1 MSEPSTP
8 LMRQYS
14 AIKKEH
20 PNALLF
26 FRLGDFYELFFDDAI
41 LAARELQIT
50 LTSRNKEKG
59 VNIPMCGVPYHAAEG
74 YIAKL
79 IRRGFKVAVCEQV
92 EDPRLATKLVRR
104 EVTRVVTPGTA
115 ADSSLNAEENNFL
128 AAVATVGDRVGFAAL
143 DLSTGEFR
151 ATEFAGESAGRR
163 IQEELE
169 QLRPKEMLYG
179 SSAPL
184 LEHASSTQLGSFATL
199 NGRDTPHSTGTAPV
213 ARISGF
219 GWAETPLD
227 DWIFAPDH
235 AIPLVENHFGVL
247 SLEGFGLAG
256 KQAAASA
263 AGAILYYIRSTQRG
277 TLDHVDRIGF
287 YERQNCLVLDAVT
300 VRNLELIE
308 PLFAGTDAGVTL
320 IRCLDATITPMGKRL
335 LRMWMLRPSLDR
347 TEIEARLDAVDVQ
360 VKDIV
365 GREELRRSLDGILD
379 LERLLSRVTL
389 ETANPRDVLALG
401 ASLGKLPKVRGVLA
415 GLLAP
420 RLAMLH
426 AAIDELGD
434 LRGKIESMLAPEPP
448 LTLNDGG
455 VIAAGI
461 DKDLDELRDL
471 SHNSKQY
478 LAQVETRERE
488 RTGIGSLKVKFN
500 SIFGYYIEIS
510 KANLHHAPTDYERK
524 QTLVN
529 AERFTTP
536 ELKEYE
542 SKILDAQEKIVEI
555 ERRLF
560 AELRSAIAAE
570 AKRIR
575 QTALAL
581 AEVDVLGSLAHIA
594 ALRNYCRP
602 KFEADNSDQTADLEI
617 VEGRHP
623 VIELQEMTIGND
635 RFVPNDLFLNSKTH
649 NIVVL
654 TGPNMGGKSTYLR
667 QAALIVIMAQ
677 MGSFV
682 PARSVRMGIVDRVFT
697 RIGASDNVARGRSTF
712 MVEMTETAA
721 ILHTAT
727 PRSLILLDE
736 VGRGTS
742 TYDGLAIAWAAV
754 EYLHARVRAKT
765 LFATHYF
772 ELTEL
777 AEQLSGVKNYHVSV
791 KETGGSVVFLRRVE
805 PGAADRSYGIEVAK
819 LAGLPNE
826 VVVRAREVLAEHE
839 SSEHRLSGHLTPG
852 SAPERPAQLTIFTP
866 LSQPVLEKLRE
877 ADLDRMTPLEALNLL
892 AELKKAD
899 WQKRW
904 QRRTQLIHASGQL
917 LIVGFDGTEM
927 SPRLASLLAKIA
939 PAGVILFARNI
950 KGVEQTHTLLRECQ
964 KCVAMPLFTCVD
976 LEGGTVD
983 RFRNVLGTAPSPA
996 EVFAT
1001 GSRALYRKHGRV
1013 IGENCR
1019 ALGFNVDF
1027 APVLDLAFAA
1037 SRSVMSSR
1045 AVSDDPKQVVV
1056 YAREFLQGLRDAGV
1070 LGCGKHFPWAG

>member
-8 LMRQYS
+8 LMRQYA

-26 FRLGDFYELFFDDAI
+26 FRLGDFYELFFDDAV

-59 VNIPMCGVPYHAAEG
+59 VAIPMCGVPYHAAEG
-74 YIAKL
+74 YISKL

-92 EDPRLATKLVRR
+92 EDPRLAKKLVRR

-128 AAVATVGDRVGFAAL
+128 AAVATVGDHVGFAAL

-184 LEHASSTQLGSFATL
+184 LERTMPARPLPGMPSAQPKS
-199 NGRDTPHSTGTAPV
+199 TAPV
-213 ARISGF
+213 ARISGS

-235 AIPLVENHFGVL
+235 AIPLLENHFGVL

-300 VRNLELIE
+300 VRNLELIG
-308 PLFAGTDAGVTL
+308 PLFAGTDVGVTL
-320 IRCLDATITPMGKRL
+320 FRSMDTTVTPMGKRL
-335 LRMWMLRPSLDR
+335 LRMWMLRPSLDLA
-347 TEIEARLDAVDVQ
+347 EINGRLDAVEAQ
-360 VKDIV
+360 IKDSV
-365 GREELRRSLDGILD
+365 RREELRQSLDGILD

-389 ETANPRDVLALG
+389 ETANPRDVLALA
-401 ASLGKLPKVRGVLA
+401 ASLGRIPKVRTALA
-415 GLLAP
+415 GLPAP
-420 RLAMLH
+420 RLNALH
-426 AAIDELGD
+426 SLIDELGD
-434 LRGKIESMLAPEPP
+434 LREKIDRTLVPEPP
-448 LTLNDGG
+448 LTLSDGG
-455 VIAAGI
+455 VIAPGV
-461 DKDLDELRDL
+461 DNDLDELRDL
-471 SHNSKQY
+471 SRNSKQY
-478 LAQVETRERE
+478 LAQVEIRERE

-510 KANLHHAPTDYERK
+510 KANLHHSPADYERK

-542 SKILDAQEKIVEI
+542 SKILDAQEKIVEL

-560 AELRSAIAAE
+560 AELRSAVAAE
-570 AKRIR
+570 ARRIR

-581 AEVDVLGSLAHIA
+581 AEVDVLGSLANIA

-602 KFEADNSDQTADLEI
+602 VFESGEDVEHAGDLEI

-623 VIELQEMTIGND
+623 VIELQELAAGSE
-635 RFVPNDLFLNSKTH
+635 RFVPNDIFLNSAAKNATH

-682 PARSVRMGIVDRVFT
+682 PARSARMGIVDRVFT

-727 PRSLILLDE
+727 ARSLILLDE

-791 KETGGSVVFLRRVE
+791 KEAGGSVVFLRRVE

-839 SSEHRLSGHLTPG
+839 SSERRLSEHLTPG
-852 SAPERPAQLTIFTP
+852 SAEPERPTQLTIFTP
-866 LSQPVLEKLRE
+866 LSQPVLDKLRDV
-877 ADLDRMTPLEALNLL
+877 DLNRITPLEALNLL
-892 AELKKAD
+892 AELKKE
-899 WQKRW
+899 
-904 QRRTQLIHASGQL
+904 I
-917 LIVGFDGTEM
+917 
-927 SPRLASLLAKIA
+927 
-939 PAGVILFARNI
+939 
-950 KGVEQTHTLLRECQ
+950 
-964 KCVAMPLFTCVD
+964 
-976 LEGGTVD
+976 
-983 RFRNVLGTAPSPA
+983 
-996 EVFAT
+996 
-1001 GSRALYRKHGRV
+1001 
-1013 IGENCR
+1013 
-1019 ALGFNVDF
+1019 
-1027 APVLDLAFAA
+1027 
-1037 SRSVMSSR
+1037 
-1045 AVSDDPKQVVV
+1045 
-1056 YAREFLQGLRDAGV
+1056 
-1070 LGCGKHFPWAG
+1070 

>member
-1 MSEPSTP
+1 MSELSTP
-8 LMRQYS
+8 LMRQY
-14 AIKKEH
+14 AGIKKEH

-26 FRLGDFYELFFDDAI
+26 FRLGDFYELFFEDAV

-59 VNIPMCGVPYHAAEG
+59 VDIPMCGVPYHAAEG

-92 EDPRLATKLVRR
+92 EDPRLAKKLVRR

-115 ADSSLNAEENNFL
+115 ADSLLSAEENNFL

-151 ATEFAGESAGRR
+151 ATEFVGELAGRR

-169 QLRPKEMLYG
+169 QLRPREMLYG

-184 LEHASSTQLGSFATL
+184 FEKRTSGATGALARPAAEPLAASTPTRST
-199 NGRDTPHSTGTAPV
+199 
-213 ARISGF
+213 SGV
-219 GWAETPLD
+219 AETPLD

-235 AIPLVENHFGVL
+235 AIPLLENHFGVL

-256 KQAAASA
+256 KRAAASA

-308 PLFAGTDAGVTL
+308 PLFTTSFAGTDAGVTL
-320 IRCLDATITPMGKRL
+320 FRCLDATVTPMGKRL
-335 LRMWMLRPSLDR
+335 LRTWMLRPSLDPA
-347 TEIEARLDAVDVQ
+347 EINGRLDSVEVQ
-360 VKDIV
+360 VKDTV
-365 GREELRRSLDGILD
+365 RREELRRSLDGILD

-389 ETANPRDVLALG
+389 ETANPRDVLALA
-401 ASLGKLPKVRGVLA
+401 ASLGRIPKVQTVLA
-415 GLLAP
+415 GLSAS
-420 RLAMLH
+420 RLGVLH
-426 AAIDELGD
+426 IAIDELGD
-434 LRGKIESMLAPEPP
+434 LREKIDGTLVPEPP
-448 LTLNDGG
+448 LTLSDGG
-455 VIAAGI
+455 VIAAGV

-471 SHNSKQY
+471 SRNSKQY
-478 LAQVETRERE
+478 LARVETRERE

-510 KANLHHAPTDYERK
+510 KANLHLSPADYERK

-555 ERRLF
+555 ERHLF

-581 AEVDVLGSLAHIA
+581 AEVDVLSCLAHIA

-602 KFEADNSDQTADLEI
+602 RFDEAEKTEDVLDLEI

-623 VIELQEMTIGND
+623 VIELQEMTAASE
-635 RFVPNDLFLNSKTH
+635 RFVPNDLFLDSSAH

-682 PARSVRMGIVDRVFT
+682 PARAARLGIVDRVFT
-697 RIGASDNVARGRSTF
+697 RIGASDNLARGRSTF

-727 PRSLILLDE
+727 ARSLILLDE

-742 TYDGLAIAWAAV
+742 TYDGLAIAWAAI

-852 SAPERPAQLTIFTP
+852 AEPERPTQLTIFTP

-877 ADLDRMTPLEALNLL
+877 VDLNRLTPLEALNLL
-892 AELKKAD
+892 AELKKE
-899 WQKRW
+899 
-904 QRRTQLIHASGQL
+904 I
-917 LIVGFDGTEM
+917 
-927 SPRLASLLAKIA
+927 
-939 PAGVILFARNI
+939 
-950 KGVEQTHTLLRECQ
+950 
-964 KCVAMPLFTCVD
+964 
-976 LEGGTVD
+976 
-983 RFRNVLGTAPSPA
+983 
-996 EVFAT
+996 
-1001 GSRALYRKHGRV
+1001 
-1013 IGENCR
+1013 
-1019 ALGFNVDF
+1019 
-1027 APVLDLAFAA
+1027 
-1037 SRSVMSSR
+1037 
-1045 AVSDDPKQVVV
+1045 
-1056 YAREFLQGLRDAGV
+1056 
-1070 LGCGKHFPWAG
+1070 

>member
-8 LMRQYS
+8 LMRQYA

-26 FRLGDFYELFFDDAI
+26 FRLGDFYELFFDDAV

-59 VNIPMCGVPYHAAEG
+59 IAIPMCGVPYHAAEG

-92 EDPRLATKLVRR
+92 EDPRLAKKLVRR

-151 ATEFAGESAGRR
+151 ATEFVGESAGRR

-169 QLRPKEMLYG
+169 QLRPREMLYG

-184 LEHASSTQLGSFATL
+184 LERVTATQLNGFAAAQG
-199 NGRDTPHSTGTAPV
+199 GRGARPSTGTAPV
-213 ARISGF
+213 ARVSGG

-235 AIPLVENHFGVL
+235 AIPLLENHFGVL

-256 KQAAASA
+256 KRAAASA

-320 IRCLDATITPMGKRL
+320 FRCLDATVTPMGKRL
-335 LRMWMLRPSLDR
+335 LRTWMLRPSLDQA
-347 TEIEARLDAVDVQ
+347 EIEGRLDSVEAQ
-360 VKDIV
+360 VKDTV
-365 GREELRRSLDGILD
+365 RREELRRSLEGILD

-389 ETANPRDVLALG
+389 ETANPRDVLALA
-401 ASLGKLPKVRGVLA
+401 ASLARIPKVRTVLA
-415 GLLAP
+415 GLAESRLSESRLSAQ
-420 RLAMLH
+420 RLATLH
-426 AAIDELGD
+426 GAIDELGN
-434 LRGKIESMLAPEPP
+434 LREKIDRTLVPEPP
-448 LTLNDGG
+448 LTLSDGG
-455 VIAAGI
+455 VIAPGV

-471 SHNSKQY
+471 SRNSKQY
-478 LAQVETRERE
+478 LARVEQRERE
-488 RTGIGSLKVKFN
+488 RTGIASLKVKFN

-510 KANLHHAPTDYERK
+510 KANLHHAPADYERK

-581 AEVDVLGSLAHIA
+581 AEVDVLGCLAHIA

-602 KFEADNSDQTADLEI
+602 QFEQKPDQAAKAKNANDNDLEI

-623 VIELQEMTIGND
+623 VIELQELAAGSE
-635 RFVPNDLFLNSKTH
+635 RFVPNDLFLNNSTH

-682 PARSVRMGIVDRVFT
+682 PARAVRLGIVDRVFT
-697 RIGASDNVARGRSTF
+697 RIGASDNLARGRSTF

-727 PRSLILLDE
+727 ARSLILLDE

-754 EYLHARVRAKT
+754 EYLHAHVRAKT

-826 VVVRAREVLAEHE
+826 VVIRAREVLAEHE
-839 SSEHRLSGHLTPG
+839 SSERRLSSHLTPG
-852 SAPERPAQLTIFTP
+852 SSTEPERPTQLTIFTP
-866 LSQPVLEKLRE
+866 LSQLVLEKLRE
-877 ADLDRMTPLEALNLL
+877 VDLNRLTPLEALNLL
-892 AELKKAD
+892 AELKKE
-899 WQKRW
+899 
-904 QRRTQLIHASGQL
+904 I
-917 LIVGFDGTEM
+917 
-927 SPRLASLLAKIA
+927 
-939 PAGVILFARNI
+939 
-950 KGVEQTHTLLRECQ
+950 
-964 KCVAMPLFTCVD
+964 
-976 LEGGTVD
+976 
-983 RFRNVLGTAPSPA
+983 
-996 EVFAT
+996 
-1001 GSRALYRKHGRV
+1001 
-1013 IGENCR
+1013 
-1019 ALGFNVDF
+1019 
-1027 APVLDLAFAA
+1027 
-1037 SRSVMSSR
+1037 
-1045 AVSDDPKQVVV
+1045 
-1056 YAREFLQGLRDAGV
+1056 
-1070 LGCGKHFPWAG
+1070 

>member
-1 MSEPSTP
+1 MSELSTP
-8 LMRQYS
+8 LMRQYA

-20 PNALLF
+20 PSALLF
-26 FRLGDFYELFFDDAI
+26 FRLGDFYELFFDDAV

-59 VNIPMCGVPYHAAEG
+59 VDIPMCGVPYHAAEG

-92 EDPRLATKLVRR
+92 EDARLAKTLAKTLVRR

-115 ADSSLNAEENNFL
+115 ADSLLSAEENNFL

-184 LEHASSTQLGSFATL
+184 FEEGIGGATSVSA
-199 NGRDTPHSTGTAPV
+199 RPPQYSATPVRTTS
-213 ARISGF
+213 

-308 PLFAGTDAGVTL
+308 PLFAGTDPGVTL
-320 IRCLDATITPMGKRL
+320 FRCLDATVTPMGKRL
-335 LRMWMLRPSLDR
+335 LRTWMLRPSLDR
-347 TEIEARLDAVDVQ
+347 AEIEARLDAVEVQ
-360 VKDIV
+360 VKDTV
-365 GREELRRSLDGILD
+365 RREELRRSMDGILD

-389 ETANPRDVLALG
+389 ETANPRDLLALA
-401 ASLGKLPKVRGVLA
+401 ASLARIPKVRTVLA
-415 GLLAP
+415 ELSASRSSTA
-420 RLAMLH
+420 RLEALH
-426 AAIDELGD
+426 TAIDAMSD
-434 LRGKIESMLAPEPP
+434 LREKIERTLVPEPP
-448 LTLNDGG
+448 LTLSDGG
-455 VIAAGI
+455 VIAVGV
-461 DKDLDELRDL
+461 DEDLDQLRDL
-471 SHNSKQY
+471 SRNSKQY
-478 LAQVETRERE
+478 LAQVEQRERE
-488 RTGIGSLKVKFN
+488 RTGIASLKVKFN

-510 KANLHHAPTDYERK
+510 KANLHLSPVDYERK

-560 AELRSAIAAE
+560 AQLRSAIAAE

-581 AEVDVLGSLAHIA
+581 AEVDVLGCLAHIA

-602 KFEADNSDQTADLEI
+602 KFQQKPDEIEKDIKRDGGDLEI

-623 VIELQEMTIGND
+623 VIELQEMAAGSE
-635 RFVPNDLFLNSKTH
+635 RFVPNDLFLDASTH
-649 NIVVL
+649 NIIVL

-682 PARSVRMGIVDRVFT
+682 PARAVRLGIVDRVFT

-727 PRSLILLDE
+727 ARSLILLDE

-754 EYLHARVRAKT
+754 EYLHARVHAKT

-777 AEQLSGVKNYHVSV
+777 AQQLSGVKNYHVSV
-791 KETGGSVVFLRRVE
+791 KETGGSVAFLRRVE

-819 LAGLPNE
+819 LAGLPHE

-839 SSEHRLSGHLTPG
+839 SSERRLSEHLTPG
-852 SAPERPAQLTIFTP
+852 SSAEPERPTQLTIFTP

-877 ADLDRMTPLEALNLL
+877 VDLNRLTPLEALNLL
-892 AELKKAD
+892 AELKR
-899 WQKRW
+899 Q
-904 QRRTQLIHASGQL
+904 I
-917 LIVGFDGTEM
+917 E
-927 SPRLASLLAKIA
+927 
-939 PAGVILFARNI
+939 
-950 KGVEQTHTLLRECQ
+950 
-964 KCVAMPLFTCVD
+964 
-976 LEGGTVD
+976 
-983 RFRNVLGTAPSPA
+983 
-996 EVFAT
+996 
-1001 GSRALYRKHGRV
+1001 
-1013 IGENCR
+1013 
-1019 ALGFNVDF
+1019 
-1027 APVLDLAFAA
+1027 
-1037 SRSVMSSR
+1037 
-1045 AVSDDPKQVVV
+1045 
-1056 YAREFLQGLRDAGV
+1056 
-1070 LGCGKHFPWAG
+1070 